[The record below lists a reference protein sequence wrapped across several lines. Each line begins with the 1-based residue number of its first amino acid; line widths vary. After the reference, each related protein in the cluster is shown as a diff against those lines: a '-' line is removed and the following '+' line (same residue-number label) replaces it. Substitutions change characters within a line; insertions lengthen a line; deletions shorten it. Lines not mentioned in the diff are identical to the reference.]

1 MCKDSKQ
8 KKSKLNATNIIT
20 IAFISVIV
28 IWLLFWLFIDMFIPE
43 INRGVFGD
51 KFGAVNALFSGLAFA
66 GLIATLLYQ
75 KEELKLQREELQ
87 QTREELKGQREEFEE
102 QNKTLKRQRF
112 ENTFFNMLSLQQEI
126 TNNLLLQCK
135 IFQEN
140 VERDVTYKGR
150 EAFKGIYEDAVFE
163 YEGIISIANTGLKY
177 ILKNNWLDGYTKI
190 PATNRFDHYFRH
202 LYRIFKYV
210 DTTDLIS
217 DEERY
222 EYACIVRSQLSD
234 YELIMLFFNGLS
246 DNGKEK
252 FKPLIEKYAILKNM
266 RPDLLPSAG
275 KEKTFYSEGA
285 YKYSKHL
292 NCPIEKH

>member
-1 MCKDSKQ
+1 MYQNNKQ
-8 KKSKLNATNIIT
+8 EGHKHNRLVMAAMFLLVVVLWFSSWLIIT
-20 IAFISVIV
+20 HYIK
-28 IWLLFWLFIDMFIPE
+28 DPT
-43 INRGVFGD
+43 NQGTFGD
-51 KFGAVNALFSGLAFA
+51 TFGAVNALFSGLAFA

-135 IFQEN
+135 IFKEDI
-140 VERDVTYKGR
+140 ERDVTYKGR

-163 YEGIISIANTGLKY
+163 YEGSISITNTGLKY

-275 KEKTFYSEGA
+275 KEKKSYLDGA
-285 YKYSKHL
+285 YKYSKL
-292 NCPIEKH
+292 GY

>member
-1 MCKDSKQ
+1 MCKDKQ
-8 KKSKLNATNIIT
+8 NIEETKSLLWIW
-20 IAFISVIV
+20 IV
-28 IWLLFWLFIDMFIPE
+28 IAIIGVIAMWGLSWWGISKFINEPT
-43 INRGVFGD
+43 NQGTFGD
-51 KFGAVNALFSGLAFA
+51 MFGAVNALFSGLAFA

-75 KEELKLQREELQ
+75 KEELKLQQEELQ

-126 TNNLLLQCK
+126 TNNLF
-135 IFQEN
+135 FQYEKEIDCN
-140 VERDVTYKGR
+140 TTQSYICRGREVFEEIYTHATVEYKGYI
-150 EAFKGIYEDAVFE
+150 FPKNSGIKSILRGGGYNAYTE
-163 YEGIISIANTGLKY
+163 ISE
-177 ILKNNWLDGYTKI
+177 
-190 PATNRFDHYFRH
+190 TNRFDHYFRH

-210 DTTDLIS
+210 DTTDLIN
-217 DEERY
+217 DNERY

-266 RPDLLPSAG
+266 RPDLLPSKG
-275 KEKTFYSEGA
+275 DEMTFYQNGA
-285 YKYSKHL
+285 YKYSK
-292 NCPIEKH
+292 

>member
-1 MCKDSKQ
+1 MCQNNKQ
-8 KKSKLNATNIIT
+8 EGNKHNRLVMAAMFLLVVVLWFSSWLIIT
-20 IAFISVIV
+20 HYIKG
-28 IWLLFWLFIDMFIPE
+28 PT
-43 INRGVFGD
+43 NQGTFGD
-51 KFGAVNALFSGLAFA
+51 TFGAINALFSGLAFA

-126 TNNLLLQCK
+126 TNNLFYQDEK
-135 IFQEN
+135 EN
-140 VERDVTYKGR
+140 EQTITQHTYKGR
-150 EAFKGIYEDAVFE
+150 EVFKEIYENATVK
-163 YEGIISIANTGLKY
+163 YEGLIYPKNTGLKLV
-177 ILKNNWLDGYTKI
+177 LKHNGYNAYTAI
-190 PATNRFDHYFRH
+190 ADTTRFDHYFRN
-202 LYRIFKYV
+202 LYRIFKYI
-210 DTTDLIS
+210 DTTDLIN
-217 DEERY
+217 DDERY

-275 KEKTFYSEGA
+275 KEKKSYLDGA
-285 YKYSKHL
+285 YKYSKL
-292 NCPIEKH
+292 GY

>member
-1 MCKDSKQ
+1 MCQNNKQ
-8 KKSKLNATNIIT
+8 EENKHNRLVMAAMFLLVVMLWFSSWLIIT
-20 IAFISVIV
+20 HYIK
-28 IWLLFWLFIDMFIPE
+28 DPT
-43 INRGVFGD
+43 NQGTFGD
-51 KFGAVNALFSGLAFA
+51 TFGAVNALFSGLAFA

-126 TNNLLLQCK
+126 TNNLFYQDEK
-135 IFQEN
+135 EN
-140 VERDVTYKGR
+140 EQTITQHTYKGR
-150 EAFKGIYEDAVFE
+150 EVFKEIYENATVK
-163 YEGIISIANTGLKY
+163 YEGLIYPKNTGLKL
-177 ILKNNWLDGYTKI
+177 ILKHNGYNAYTAI
-190 PATNRFDHYFRH
+190 ADTTRFDHYFRN
-202 LYRIFKYV
+202 LYRIFKYI
-210 DTTDLIS
+210 DTTDLIN
-217 DEERY
+217 DDERY

-275 KEKTFYSEGA
+275 KEKTSYSEGA

-292 NCPIEKH
+292 NCPIEI

>member
-1 MCKDSKQ
+1 MCKDYKQ
-8 KKSKLNATNIIT
+8 KKSKFNATNFII

-28 IWLLFWLFIDMFIPE
+28 VWLLFWGGIDIFISDCTD
-43 INRGVFGD
+43 RGTFGD

-66 GLIATLLYQ
+66 GLIATLFYQ

-126 TNNLLLQCK
+126 TNNLFYQYEKEIDGHINLC
-135 IFQEN
+135 
-140 VERDVTYKGR
+140 TYKGR
-150 EAFKGIYEDAVFE
+150 EIFKEIYEFAQFT
-163 YEGIISIANTGLKY
+163 YEGLIYPKNTGLKL
-177 ILKNNWLDGYTKI
+177 ILEKNGYTAYTKVFD
-190 PATNRFDHYFRH
+190 TNRFDHYFRH
-202 LYRIFKYV
+202 LYRIFKYI
-210 DTTDLIS
+210 DTTNLIN

-222 EYACIVRSQLSD
+222 DYACIIRSQLSD

-266 RPDLLPSAG
+266 RSDLLPSAG
-275 KEKTFYSEGA
+275 KEKVFYSEGA
-285 YKYSKHL
+285 YKHL
-292 NCPIEKH
+292 S

>member
-1 MCKDSKQ
+1 MCQNNKQ
-8 KKSKLNATNIIT
+8 EGNKHNRLVMAAMFLLVVMLWFSSWLIIT
-20 IAFISVIV
+20 HYIK
-28 IWLLFWLFIDMFIPE
+28 DPT
-43 INRGVFGD
+43 NQGTFGD
-51 KFGAVNALFSGLAFA
+51 TFGAVNALFSGLAFA

-135 IFQEN
+135 IFKEDI
-140 VERDVTYKGR
+140 ERDVTYKGR

-163 YEGIISIANTGLKY
+163 YEGFISITNTGLKY

-275 KEKTFYSEGA
+275 KEKKSYLDGA
-285 YKYSKHL
+285 YKYSKL
-292 NCPIEKH
+292 GY

>member
-1 MCKDSKQ
+1 MCKDYKQ
-8 KKSKLNATNIIT
+8 KKSKFNATNIII

-28 IWLLFWLFIDMFIPE
+28 VWLLFWGGIDMFISDCTD
-43 INRGVFGD
+43 RGTFGD

-66 GLIATLLYQ
+66 GLIATLFYQ

-126 TNNLLLQCK
+126 TNNLFYQYEKEIDGHINLC
-135 IFQEN
+135 
-140 VERDVTYKGR
+140 TYKGR
-150 EAFKGIYEDAVFE
+150 EIFKEIYEFAQFT
-163 YEGIISIANTGLKY
+163 YEGLIYPKNTGLKL
-177 ILKNNWLDGYTKI
+177 ILEKNGYTAYTKVFD
-190 PATNRFDHYFRH
+190 TNRFDHYFRH
-202 LYRIFKYV
+202 LYRIFKYI
-210 DTTDLIS
+210 DTTNLIN

-222 EYACIVRSQLSD
+222 EYACIIRSQLSD

-266 RPDLLPSAG
+266 RSDLLPSAG
-275 KEKTFYSEGA
+275 KEKVFYSEGA
-285 YKYSKHL
+285 YKHL
-292 NCPIEKH
+292 S

>member
-1 MCKDSKQ
+1 MCRDSKQ

-87 QTREELKGQREEFEE
+87 HTREELKRQREEFEE

-126 TNNLLLQCK
+126 TNNLFYQYEKEIDGHINLC
-135 IFQEN
+135 
-140 VERDVTYKGR
+140 TYKGR
-150 EAFKGIYEDAVFE
+150 EIFKEIYEFAQFT
-163 YEGIISIANTGLKY
+163 YEGLIYPKNTGLKL
-177 ILKNNWLDGYTKI
+177 ILEKNGYT
-190 PATNRFDHYFRH
+190 AYTAVSETNRFDHYFRH
-202 LYRIFKYV
+202 LYRIFKYI
-210 DTTDLIS
+210 DTTDLIN
-217 DEERY
+217 DDERY

-285 YKYSKHL
+285 YTHSKQPDLIH
-292 NCPIEKH
+292 I

>member
-8 KKSKLNATNIIT
+8 KISNFNATNIII

-28 IWLLFWLFIDMFIPE
+28 IWLLFWGGIDIFISDCTD
-43 INRGVFGD
+43 RGTFGD

-75 KEELKLQREELQ
+75 KEELTLQREELQ
-87 QTREELKGQREEFEE
+87 HTREELKRQREEFEE

-126 TNNLLLQCK
+126 TNNLFYQDEK
-135 IFQEN
+135 EN
-140 VERDVTYKGR
+140 EQTITQHTYKGR
-150 EAFKGIYEDAVFE
+150 EVFKEIYENATVK
-163 YEGIISIANTGLKY
+163 YEGLIYPKNTGLKLV
-177 ILKNNWLDGYTKI
+177 LKHNGYNAYTAI
-190 PATNRFDHYFRH
+190 ADTTRFDHYFRN
-202 LYRIFKYV
+202 LYRIFKYI
-210 DTTDLIS
+210 DTTDLIN
-217 DEERY
+217 DDERY

-275 KEKTFYSEGA
+275 KEKKSYLDGA
-285 YKYSKHL
+285 YKYSKL
-292 NCPIEKH
+292 GY

>member
-1 MCKDSKQ
+1 MCQNNKQ
-8 KKSKLNATNIIT
+8 EGNKHNRLVMAAMFLLVVVLWFLSWLIIT
-20 IAFISVIV
+20 HFIK
-28 IWLLFWLFIDMFIPE
+28 DPT
-43 INRGVFGD
+43 NQGTFGD
-51 KFGAVNALFSGLAFA
+51 TFGAVNALFSGLAFA

-135 IFQEN
+135 IFKEDI
-140 VERDVTYKGR
+140 ERDVTYKGR

-163 YEGIISIANTGLKY
+163 YEGIISITNTGLKH

-275 KEKTFYSEGA
+275 KEMGNYLSGA
-285 YKYSKHL
+285 YNYSK
-292 NCPIEKH
+292 

>member
-1 MCKDSKQ
+1 MCQDCKQ
-8 KKSKLNATNIIT
+8 KKSKFNATNII
-20 IAFISVIV
+20 IISFISVIV
-28 IWLLFWLFIDMFIPE
+28 VWLLFWGGIDIFISDCTD
-43 INRGVFGD
+43 RGTFGD

-75 KEELKLQREELQ
+75 KEELTLQREELQ
-87 QTREELKGQREEFEE
+87 HTREELKRQREEFEE

-126 TNNLLLQCK
+126 TNNLFYQYEKEIDGHINLC
-135 IFQEN
+135 
-140 VERDVTYKGR
+140 TYKGR
-150 EAFKGIYEDAVFE
+150 EIFKEIYEFAQFT
-163 YEGIISIANTGLKY
+163 YEGLIYPKNTGLKL
-177 ILKNNWLDGYTKI
+177 ILEKNGYT
-190 PATNRFDHYFRH
+190 AYTAVSETNRFDHYFRH
-202 LYRIFKYV
+202 LYRIFKYI
-210 DTTDLIS
+210 DTTDLIN
-217 DEERY
+217 DDERY

-285 YKYSKHL
+285 YTHSKQPDLIH
-292 NCPIEKH
+292 I

>member
-8 KKSKLNATNIIT
+8 KISNFNATNIII

-28 IWLLFWLFIDMFIPE
+28 IWLLFWGGIDIFISDCTD
-43 INRGVFGD
+43 RGTFGD

-75 KEELKLQREELQ
+75 KEELTLQREELQ
-87 QTREELKGQREEFEE
+87 HTREELKRQREEFEE

-126 TNNLLLQCK
+126 TNNLFYQYEKEIDGHINLC
-135 IFQEN
+135 
-140 VERDVTYKGR
+140 TYKGR
-150 EAFKGIYEDAVFE
+150 EIFKEIYEFAQFT
-163 YEGIISIANTGLKY
+163 YEGLIYPKNTGLKL
-177 ILKNNWLDGYTKI
+177 ILEKNGYT
-190 PATNRFDHYFRH
+190 AYTAVSETNRFDHYFRH
-202 LYRIFKYV
+202 LYRIFKYI
-210 DTTDLIS
+210 DTTDLIN
-217 DEERY
+217 DDERY

-266 RPDLLPSAG
+266 RPDLLPSVG
-275 KEKTFYSEGA
+275 KEMGNYLSGA
-285 YKYSKHL
+285 YNYSK
-292 NCPIEKH
+292 

>member
-1 MCKDSKQ
+1 MCQNNKQ
-8 KKSKLNATNIIT
+8 EGNKHNRLVMAAMFLLVVMLWFSSWLIIT
-20 IAFISVIV
+20 HYIK
-28 IWLLFWLFIDMFIPE
+28 DPT
-43 INRGVFGD
+43 NQGTFGD
-51 KFGAVNALFSGLAFA
+51 TFGAVNALFSGLAFA

-126 TNNLLLQCK
+126 TNNLFYQDEK
-135 IFQEN
+135 EN
-140 VERDVTYKGR
+140 EQTITQHTYKGR
-150 EAFKGIYEDAVFE
+150 EVFKEIYENATVK
-163 YEGIISIANTGLKY
+163 YEGLIYPKNTGLKLV
-177 ILKNNWLDGYTKI
+177 LKHNGYNAYTAI
-190 PATNRFDHYFRH
+190 ADTTRFDHYFRN
-202 LYRIFKYV
+202 LYRIFKYI
-210 DTTDLIS
+210 DTTDLIN
-217 DEERY
+217 DDERY

-275 KEKTFYSEGA
+275 KEKKSYLDGA
-285 YKYSKHL
+285 YKYSKL
-292 NCPIEKH
+292 GY

>member
-8 KKSKLNATNIIT
+8 QKSKLNATNIIT

-150 EAFKGIYEDAVFE
+150 EAFKGIYEDAVFK
-163 YEGIISIANTGLKY
+163 YEGIISTGLKY

-275 KEKTFYSEGA
+275 KEKTSYSEGA
-285 YKYSKHL
+285 YKHL
-292 NCPIEKH
+292 S

>member
-1 MCKDSKQ
+1 MCQNNKQ
-8 KKSKLNATNIIT
+8 EGNKHNRLVMAAMFLLVVVLWFSSWLIIT
-20 IAFISVIV
+20 HYIK
-28 IWLLFWLFIDMFIPE
+28 DPT
-43 INRGVFGD
+43 NQGTFGD
-51 KFGAVNALFSGLAFA
+51 TFGAVNALFSGLAFA

-126 TNNLLLQCK
+126 TNNLFYQDEK
-135 IFQEN
+135 EN
-140 VERDVTYKGR
+140 EQTITQHTYKGR
-150 EAFKGIYEDAVFE
+150 EVFKEIYENATVK
-163 YEGIISIANTGLKY
+163 YEGLIYPKNTGLKLV
-177 ILKNNWLDGYTKI
+177 LKHNGYNAYTAI
-190 PATNRFDHYFRH
+190 ADTTRFDHYFRN

-210 DTTDLIS
+210 DTTDLIN
-217 DEERY
+217 DDERY

-266 RPDLLPSAG
+266 RSDLLPSAG
-275 KEKTFYSEGA
+275 KEKKPYLDGA
-285 YKYSKHL
+285 YKYSKL
-292 NCPIEKH
+292 GY

>member
-1 MCKDSKQ
+1 MCK
-8 KKSKLNATNIIT
+8 KSGQNKLGRNKTIIVAMFSGVI
-20 IAFISVIV
+20 IACVLYWCVIHYL
-28 IWLLFWLFIDMFIPE
+28 IKDPIHQ
-43 INRGVFGD
+43 GTFGD
-51 KFGAVNALFSGLAFA
+51 MFGAVNALFSGLAFA

-75 KEELKLQREELQ
+75 KEELKLQQEELQ

-126 TNNLLLQCK
+126 TNNLF
-135 IFQEN
+135 FQYEKEIDCN
-140 VERDVTYKGR
+140 TTQSYICRGR
-150 EAFKGIYEDAVFE
+150 EVFE
-163 YEGIISIANTGLKY
+163 EIYTHATVESKGYIFPKNSGIKSILRGGGYNAYTEISE
-177 ILKNNWLDGYTKI
+177 
-190 PATNRFDHYFRH
+190 TNRFDHYFRH

-210 DTTDLIS
+210 DTTDLIN
-217 DEERY
+217 DNERY

-266 RPDLLPSAG
+266 RPDLLPSRG
-275 KEKTFYSEGA
+275 DEMTFYQNGA
-285 YKYSKHL
+285 YKYSK
-292 NCPIEKH
+292 

>member
-1 MCKDSKQ
+1 MQ
-8 KKSKLNATNIIT
+8 KLKVYQNDKETESSLKTWVILVIVGGV
-20 IAFISVIV
+20 IALWGLSWLLISV
-28 IWLLFWLFIDMFIPE
+28 FIYGPT
-43 INRGVFGD
+43 NRGVFGD
-51 KFGAVNALFSGLAFA
+51 MFGAVNSLFSGLAFA
-66 GLIATLLYQ
+66 GLIITLLFQ
-75 KEELKLQREELQ
+75 KEELKLQREELAE
-87 QTREELKGQREEFEE
+87 TRNELKAQKLEFQE
-102 QNKTLKRQRF
+102 QNKTMKRQRF

-135 IFQEN
+135 IFKEDI
-140 VERDVTYKGR
+140 ERDVTYKGR

-163 YEGIISIANTGLKY
+163 YEGFISITNTGLKY

-234 YELIMLFFNGLS
+234 YELIMLFFNG
-246 DNGKEK
+246 
-252 FKPLIEKYAILKNM
+252 I
-266 RPDLLPSAG
+266 RR
-275 KEKTFYSEGA
+275 
-285 YKYSKHL
+285 
-292 NCPIEKH
+292 

>member
-1 MCKDSKQ
+1 MCQNNKQ
-8 KKSKLNATNIIT
+8 EGNKHNRLVMAAMFLLVVVLWFSSWLIIT
-20 IAFISVIV
+20 HYIK
-28 IWLLFWLFIDMFIPE
+28 DPT
-43 INRGVFGD
+43 NQGTFGD
-51 KFGAVNALFSGLAFA
+51 TFGAINALFSGLAFA

-126 TNNLLLQCK
+126 TNNLFYQYEKEIDGHINLC
-135 IFQEN
+135 
-140 VERDVTYKGR
+140 TYKGR
-150 EAFKGIYEDAVFE
+150 EIFKEIYEFAQFTYDGLIYPKNA
-163 YEGIISIANTGLKY
+163 GLKL
-177 ILKNNWLDGYTKI
+177 ILEKNGYT
-190 PATNRFDHYFRH
+190 AYTAVSETNRFDHYFRH

-285 YKYSKHL
+285 YTHSKQPDLIH
-292 NCPIEKH
+292 I

>member
-1 MCKDSKQ
+1 MCKDYKQ
-8 KKSKLNATNIIT
+8 KKSKFNATNIII

-28 IWLLFWLFIDMFIPE
+28 VWLLFWGGIDIFISDCTD
-43 INRGVFGD
+43 RGTFGD

-66 GLIATLLYQ
+66 GLIATLFYQ

-126 TNNLLLQCK
+126 TNNLFYQYEKEIDGHINLC
-135 IFQEN
+135 
-140 VERDVTYKGR
+140 TYKGR
-150 EAFKGIYEDAVFE
+150 EIFKEIYEFAQFT
-163 YEGIISIANTGLKY
+163 YEGLIYPKNTGLKL
-177 ILKNNWLDGYTKI
+177 ILEKNGYTAYTKVFD
-190 PATNRFDHYFRH
+190 TNRFDHYFRH
-202 LYRIFKYV
+202 LYRIFKYI
-210 DTTDLIS
+210 DTTNLIN

-222 EYACIVRSQLSD
+222 DYACIIRSQLSD

-266 RPDLLPSAG
+266 RSDLLPSAG
-275 KEKTFYSEGA
+275 KEKVFYSEGA
-285 YKYSKHL
+285 YKHL
-292 NCPIEKH
+292 S

>member
-1 MCKDSKQ
+1 MCKDYKQ
-8 KKSKLNATNIIT
+8 KKSKFNATNIII

-28 IWLLFWLFIDMFIPE
+28 VWLLFWGGIDIFISDCTD
-43 INRGVFGD
+43 RGTFGD

-66 GLIATLLYQ
+66 GLIATLFYQ

-126 TNNLLLQCK
+126 TNNLFYQYEKEIDGHINLC
-135 IFQEN
+135 
-140 VERDVTYKGR
+140 TYKGR
-150 EAFKGIYEDAVFE
+150 EIFKEIYEFAQFT
-163 YEGIISIANTGLKY
+163 YEGLIYPKNTGLKL
-177 ILKNNWLDGYTKI
+177 ILEKNGYTAYTKVFD
-190 PATNRFDHYFRH
+190 TNRFDHYFRH
-202 LYRIFKYV
+202 LYRIFKYI
-210 DTTDLIS
+210 DTTNLIN

-222 EYACIVRSQLSD
+222 EYACIIRSQLSD

-266 RPDLLPSAG
+266 RSDLLPSAG
-275 KEKTFYSEGA
+275 KEKVFYSEGA
-285 YKYSKHL
+285 YKHL
-292 NCPIEKH
+292 S

>member
-1 MCKDSKQ
+1 MCQNNKQ
-8 KKSKLNATNIIT
+8 EGNKHNRLVMAAMFLLVVVLWFSSWLIIT
-20 IAFISVIV
+20 HFIK
-28 IWLLFWLFIDMFIPE
+28 DPT
-43 INRGVFGD
+43 NQGTFGD
-51 KFGAVNALFSGLAFA
+51 TFGAVNALFSGLAFA

-210 DTTDLIS
+210 DTTDLIN
-217 DEERY
+217 DDERY

-275 KEKTFYSEGA
+275 KEMGNYLSGA
-285 YKYSKHL
+285 YNYSK
-292 NCPIEKH
+292 